1 MTVLPDHQIEIWGE
15 AGMIRPFLSE
25 RVQPASY
32 DCGLDNEFIVF
43 DSHSHIQTAID
54 LSRVEDH
61 GARKTTADIE
71 GRFVLHPGQFVLA
84 STQETVKIPE
94 SMVARIEGKSSIGRL
109 GIMVHVTAGYI
120 DPGFCGQIT
129 LEMTNLRN
137 LPIIL
142 RVGKPIC
149 QLSFH
154 LMESPPAK
162 PYQGRYQN
170 AKGVEAS
177 LYGKE
182 REEATKLEWRAEELA
197 DAEERVRAGT
207 ASHTIL
213 PGEAPHVPHI
223 EHLKP
228 FTPRH
233 EAFTCVPH
241 GIYNC
246 PTCLAATTPRA
257 SDPEVI

>member
-1 MTVLPDHQIEIWGE
+1 VSADADQRLDLAMSVLPDHQIATRGE
-15 AGMIRPFLSE
+15 AGMIRPYNSD

-54 LSRVEDH
+54 LLEVEDH
-61 GARKTTADIE
+61 GARKTMADSE

-84 STQETVKIPE
+84 STQETVKIPD

-154 LMESPPAK
+154 LMESPPTK
-162 PYQGRYQN
+162 PYEGRYQN

-177 LYGKE
+177 LYGKQ
-182 REEATKLEWRAEELA
+182 
-197 DAEERVRAGT
+197 RVRAGT
-207 ASHTIL
+207 ASHVMT
-213 PGEAPHVPHI
+213 PEEAAQPFDLSGI
-223 EHLKP
+223 AP
-228 FTPRH
+228 FTPMH

-246 PTCLAATTPRA
+246 PTCLAGSMPRA
-257 SDPEVI
+257 SDPEVT